1 MLQLSLRDRDRLVL
15 LRQVAAKE
23 LTVRRGAERAGL
35 SVRHFRRLV
44 RRFEREGDRAVIH
57 RARGRP
63 PNNGKGEDVRQRVLE
78 RAREGVFHDFG
89 PTLLAEHLAR
99 DPQIGPLSA
108 HTLRRWL
115 IEAGLWEVRP
125 RRLRHRR
132 RRERRA
138 SRGELVQMD
147 TSIHPWLEE
156 RSQEEIVLIA
166 MVDDATSDLFAG
178 FVPRDTGAANRQ
190 LIVDYLGAF
199 GRPRALY
206 VDRAAHFRQP
216 RGRRVAEDRAHE
228 HTQSLIRKALAQLGC
243 EVILAHSP
251 QAKGRVERNFRTLQD
266 RLLKEMRVRSI
277 STLEAANR
285 YLKAEFIPFW
295 NERFT
300 TPPADPVDAH
310 LPLPEDVD
318 LGPLFA
324 ETETR
329 VIGSDFTIR
338 YKNQR
343 LQIPR
348 PQARATMPGKR
359 LVVERRLD
367 GTTRFRWKD
376 RYLELLP
383 AARGVPSPNGKRNG
397 KKPTKKPK
405 TPWKPAPDHP
415 WRRRLPVSE
424 KALRQAAEQ
433 TRTST

>member
-1 MLQLSLRDRDRLVL
+1 MLRLSLRERDRLVL
-15 LRQVAAKE
+15 LRQVEAKE

-35 SVRHFRRLV
+35 SVRHFRRLL

-63 PNNGKGEDVRQRVLE
+63 PNNGKGEDLRRRVLE

-138 SRGELVQMD
+138 ARGELVQMD

-166 MVDDATSDLFAG
+166 MVDDATSELFAG

-251 QAKGRVERNFRTLQD
+251 
-266 RLLKEMRVRSI
+266 
-277 STLEAANR
+277 
-285 YLKAEFIPFW
+285 
-295 NERFT
+295 
-300 TPPADPVDAH
+300 
-310 LPLPEDVD
+310 
-318 LGPLFA
+318 
-324 ETETR
+324 
-329 VIGSDFTIR
+329 
-338 YKNQR
+338 
-343 LQIPR
+343 
-348 PQARATMPGKR
+348 
-359 LVVERRLD
+359 
-367 GTTRFRWKD
+367 
-376 RYLELLP
+376 
-383 AARGVPSPNGKRNG
+383 
-397 KKPTKKPK
+397 
-405 TPWKPAPDHP
+405 
-415 WRRRLPVSE
+415 
-424 KALRQAAEQ
+424 
-433 TRTST
+433 

>member
-1 MLQLSLRDRDRLVL
+1 MLRMSLRDRDRLVL

-35 SVRHFRRLV
+35 SVRHFRRLM
-44 RRFEREGDRAVIH
+44 RRFEQEGDGAVIH

-63 PNNGKGEDVRQRVLE
+63 PNNCRGEELRRRVLE

-138 SRGELVQMD
+138 ARGELVQMD

-156 RSQEEIVLIA
+156 RSQEDIVLIA
-166 MVDDATSDLFAG
+166 MVDDATSELFAR

-190 LIVDYLGAF
+190 LIVDYLKAF

-216 RGRRVAEDRAHE
+216 RGRRTAEDRAQE
-228 HTQSLIRKALAQLGC
+228 HTRSLIRRALAELDC
-243 EVILAHSP
+243 EVILALSP
-251 QAKGRVERNFRTLQD
+251 QAKGRVERDFRTLQD
-266 RLLKEMRVRSI
+266 RLLKEMRVRGI

-285 YLKAEFIPFW
+285 YLEAAFIPFW
-295 NERFT
+295 AERFT
-300 TPPADPVDAH
+300 IPPTDPVDAH
-310 LPLPEDVD
+310 LPLPDKVD
-318 LGPLFA
+318 LEQLFA

-367 GTTRFRWKD
+367 GTTRFRWKN

-383 AARGVPSPNGKRNG
+383 AARPLPSPNGKGNG
-397 KKPTKKPK
+397 KQPMKKPRK
-405 TPWKPAPDHP
+405 PWKPPPDHP
-415 WRRRLPVSE
+415 WRRPVSAT
-424 KALRQAAEQ
+424 ALQKPAAR
-433 TRTST
+433 TPTST

>member
-1 MLQLSLRDRDRLVL
+1 
-15 LRQVAAKE
+15 
-23 LTVRRGAERAGL
+23 
-35 SVRHFRRLV
+35 
-44 RRFEREGDRAVIH
+44 
-57 RARGRP
+57 
-63 PNNGKGEDVRQRVLE
+63 
-78 RAREGVFHDFG
+78 VFHDFG

-147 TSIHPWLEE
+147 TSIHLWLEE

-166 MVDDATSDLFAG
+166 MVDDATSELFAG

-190 LIVDYLGAF
+190 LIVDYLEAF

-206 VDRAAHFRQP
+206 VDRAAHFLQP

-228 HTQSLIRKALAQLGC
+228 HTQSLIRRALATLGC
-243 EVILAHSP
+243 GVILARSP
-251 QAKGRVERNFRTLQD
+251 QAKGRIERDFRTLQD
-266 RLLKEMRVRSI
+266 RLLKEMRVRAI

-300 TPPADPVDAH
+300 TPPTDPVDAH
-310 LPLPEDVD
+310 LPLPADVD
-318 LGPLFA
+318 LGQLFA

-348 PQARATMPGKR
+348 PQAHATMPGKR

-367 GTTRFRWKD
+367 GTTRFRWRN
-376 RYLELLP
+376 RYLDLLP
-383 AARGVPSPNGKRNG
+383 AARAVPSPNGKRTG

-415 WRRRLPVSE
+415 WRKRVPVSE
-424 KALRQAAEQ
+424 KALRHVADR

>member
-1 MLQLSLRDRDRLVL
+1 MSLRDRDRLVL

-63 PNNGKGEDVRQRVLE
+63 PNNGKGEQVRRRALE
-78 RAREGVFHDFG
+78 RAREAVFHDFG

-99 DPQIGPLSA
+99 DPRIGPLSA

-138 SRGELVQMD
+138 ARGELVQMD

-156 RSQEEIVLIA
+156 RSEEEIVLIA
-166 MVDDATSDLFAG
+166 MVDDATSELFAR

-190 LIVDYLGAF
+190 LIVDYLSVF

-216 RGRRVAEDRAHE
+216 RGRRTAEDRAHE
-228 HTQSLIRKALAQLGC
+228 HTRSLIRNALAQLGC
-243 EVILAHSP
+243 EVILALSP
-251 QAKGRVERNFRTLQD
+251 QAKGRIERDFRTLQD

-277 STLEAANR
+277 ATLETANR
-285 YLKAEFIPFW
+285 YLETEFIPFW

-310 LPLPEDVD
+310 LLLPEPVD
-318 LGPLFA
+318 LGHLFA

-338 YKNQR
+338 YKNRR
-343 LQIPR
+343 LQITR
-348 PQARATMPGKR
+348 PQAHATMPGSR

-367 GTTRFRWKD
+367 GTTRFRWKG

-383 AARGVPSPNGKRNG
+383 AARPVPSPNGKRNG
-397 KKPTKKPK
+397 NKPTKKPRK
-405 TPWKPAPDHP
+405 PWKPPPDHP
-415 WRRRLPVSE
+415 WRQLLPVSE
-424 KALRQAAEQ
+424 TALRSAAER